1 MHASSH
7 VPAYLPN
14 VQVPTSCDDRT
25 AESTFTSAH
34 QMNTVIST
42 RTSSTAFGRRSR
54 PGNCQRHH
62 QLSLIRIIDSFVY
75 FPPDVIFAARRRCR
89 LWRFREVLQG
99 RFRSNVVVVVVISQG
114 KGTVRP
120 EQIIAW
126 LIL

>member
-25 AESTFTSAH
+25 AELTFTSAH

-42 RTSSTAFGRRSR
+42 RAPSTAFGRRSR
-54 PGNCQRHH
+54 PSDCQRHH
-62 QLSLIRIIDSFVY
+62 QLSFIRMIDSSICS
-75 FPPDVIFAARRRCR
+75 PPGVIFAARRRCR

-120 EQIIAW
+120 EQIIAS